1 MQAVLLFMGCA
12 PQQNSTKRRL
22 CRSSV
27 VVLAM
32 SYYSGMLG
40 DNEAETRPA
49 IPDYDKELTLYA

>member
-1 MQAVLLFMGCA
+1 MACA

-22 CRSSV
+22 CRSSL

-40 DNEAETRPA
+40 DNEAATRPA